1 MRKDSIVTMEK
12 ALNLIIAAIKTF
24 INLIYI
30 FEFKTVY
37 YYLQCNL

>member
-1 MRKDSIVTMEK
+1 MREDSIITMEK
-12 ALNLIIAAIKTF
+12 TPAPIAAAIKTS

-30 FEFKTVY
+30 FEFKAVH